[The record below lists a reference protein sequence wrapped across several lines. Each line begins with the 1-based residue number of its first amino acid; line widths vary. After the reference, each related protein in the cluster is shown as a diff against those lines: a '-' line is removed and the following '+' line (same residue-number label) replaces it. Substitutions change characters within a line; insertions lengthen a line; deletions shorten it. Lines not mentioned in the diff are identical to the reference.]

1 MRWLDRTGTGDHF
14 HVLVGIL
21 LSTWVVARLLR
32 GVTNYRATAVRVIAW
47 YWYFVAAVSTAVTL
61 TQLSSS
67 L

>member
-1 MRWLDRTGTGDHF
+1 MLGASHF

-21 LSTWVVARLLR
+21 LSTWAVVRLLG
-32 GVTNYRATAVRVIAW
+32 GVTNYRATAVRVISW
-47 YWYFVAAVSTAVTL
+47 YWYFVAAVTVAVTL